1 MKRII
6 ILIVAISICLSS
18 GVSLAQI
25 QPSDKSGS
33 NIKDIYPKW
42 AAVKKDLE
50 ARDFD
55 RVNSGLK
62 EIEGMCLDRGI
73 TSFEELSASMV
84 KQGKGLLEA
93 KEIKGA
99 LLLFDSA
106 IQISPNYPPPYYAR
120 GWAYLSQDKLKA
132 LVFIDSFIEGFR
144 NSVNDFWWVFF
155 YAGNKFTSI
164 LFTLAVLFSMFGL
177 FMVIRYTSLLA
188 HDISESLKK
197 PQYEQILKHFII
209 PAFFLLILIA
219 LGYWWAVTISFL
231 ALWVYFNKNEKFLSI
246 TFFILLIFMPEV
258 MSYFAGFLEGSGN
271 RLIWVMDEV
280 NKGQIKDGTKEYL
293 EAFIDSNPTNEP
305 ALMSLAQVQRKS
317 GLFNES
323 ASTYEKLIDIRPQS
337 AIYWNNLGNVHF
349 LAGNKDEAIKDY
361 NTAIQFDSKRVLPY
375 FNLSQAYG
383 ENLMFTERER
393 ADMAARELNPTAV
406 AKIRDLE
413 GTTPGRMVFDESLP
427 AKALWQMAFSAKNDA
442 LAASFWD
449 TSVKVLPLRGT
460 RLAGISFI
468 VLALSFNAFR
478 KKRVYSHYCNKC
490 GKVSCR
496 KCQKPFYSKELCP
509 QCHQIFV
516 KLEGVEAKD
525 RVRKMLEIRETH
537 QKSGLIFRISSLIL
551 PGSGHFLM
559 GHPLR
564 GFIFAGMF
572 IFMIKDIFFGPFFEV
587 PYDFRMP
594 FIQPD
599 LILMGLLLLFFY
611 VFAQLDTHRI
621 TK

>member
-18 GVSLAQI
+18 GVSLALA
-25 QPSDKSGS
+25 QPGDKSVS

-42 AAVKKDLE
+42 AAVKKDIS
-50 ARDFD
+50 AHDFD
-55 RVNSGLK
+55 RAGAGLK

-84 KQGKGLLEA
+84 KQGKFLLQA
-93 KEIKGA
+93 KDVKGA
-99 LLLFDSA
+99 LLLFDAA

-155 YAGNKFTSI
+155 YAGNKFTSA
-164 LFTLAVLFSMFGL
+164 LFTLAVLFSLFGL

-197 PQYEQILKHFII
+197 PHLEELLKHFII
-209 PAFFLLILIA
+209 PAFFLIILIA

-231 ALWVYFNKNEKFLSI
+231 ALWVYFNKKEKFLSI
-246 TFFILLIFMPEV
+246 TFFILLIFMPDV
-258 MSYFAGFLEGSGN
+258 MSYLAGFLDGSGN

-293 EAFIDSNPTNEP
+293 ESYIESNPANETV
-305 ALMSLAQVQRKS
+305 LMSLAQFQRKS

-323 ASTYEKLIDIRPQS
+323 AVTYEKLIEIRPQS

-349 LAGNKDEAIKDY
+349 LAGNKEEAIKDF

-375 FNLSQAYG
+375 FNLSQVYG
-383 ENLMFTERER
+383 ESLMFTEREH
-393 ADMAARELNPTAV
+393 ADLAARELDPVAV

-413 GTTPGRMVFDESLP
+413 GSTPGRMVFDEPLP
-427 AKALWQMAFSAKNDA
+427 SEALWRMAFSSKNDI

-478 KKRVYSHYCNKC
+478 KKRVNSHYCNKC

-525 RVRKMLEIRETH
+525 RVRKMLEIRENH
-537 QKSGLIFRISSLIL
+537 QKSGLVFRISALIL

-564 GFIFAGMF
+564 GFLFAGVF
-572 IFMIKDIFFGPFFEV
+572 IFMIKDIFFGQFFEV
-587 PYDFRMP
+587 PYDFRLP
-594 FIQPD
+594 FLQPD
-599 LILMGLLLLFFY
+599 LILMGLLLFFFY
-611 VFAQLDTHRI
+611 IVAQLDTHRI